1 MSQSTLIKTALTGV
15 MAAGLVAMSTAA
27 VAAKPGMEKC
37 TGVAKA
43 GKNDCGTS
51 QHACAGM
58 AKADGDKEEWVYVP
72 AGTCEKLV
80 GGVIK
85 AKKS

>member
-1 MSQSTLIKTALTGV
+1 MIQSTLIKTALTGA
-15 MAAGLVAMSTAA
+15 MAAGLVAMSSVA
-27 VAAKPGMEKC
+27 VAGKPGIEKC

-51 QHACAGM
+51 QHSCAGQ
-58 AKADGDKEEWVYVP
+58 AKTDGDKEEWVSVP
-72 AGTCEKLV
+72 VGTCEKLV

-85 AKKS
+85 VK